1 MYERSAIVLERY
13 FDEMFGFFNK
23 INPKLNYQNYK
34 EMVEELQKYQTI
46 VIEEEEVISAFDEVA
61 KQIQTIQKKQEA
73 LCVSDEKLEE
83 ERIKLFNDLEQE
95 PEAIE
100 KKLQKI
106 ESTIEQNNEKSIEL
120 RDLFIQSL
128 TDFKEKQKERNKC
141 SKTRRTVEANYIA
154 FVKRASEEL
163 QLANIDDLKKM
174 KNFISLD
181 DTSDIEKEIINI
193 MINNGKNEKVGFN
206 SDVIEHA
213 VKARTKIAKREAECY
228 ILAFERF
235 KKLLAEID
243 SDNLKL
249 VKYQKTL
256 RDISAKF
263 AFLRAEK
270 EYIVAFLDNERM
282 TSINGEKIH
291 TQMMKEA
298 CKNFELDIAQIENL
312 YDLILREVAGK
323 STKKAYK
330 ELYDKTYLRD
340 IEEKERNF
348 EKEVNH
354 IKINIGTVI
363 NSNYWRIEGIKH
375 IYEVFQKEI
384 TEKFEKDLSE
394 FQLEESETGF
404 EFQEE
409 EDGIEEEKAFLTEE
423 WYISND
429 ELEDYDE
436 ELDEDSYE
444 EDDDD
449 DDEEY
454 EDEYDDEDDDE
465 DEYDDDENE
474 DEYDDDEDE
483 YDDDDEEY
491 ENDYDDDD
499 EENYDEYDDDDEE
512 DDNDEYDE
520 YEDEDDYELDNEEYM
535 KKVDEINSKKK
546 KDKGKNNIK
555 ENSKKQKAKNTKE
568 LDFEDNYEENIKEE
582 KGVFRKFFGDKK
594 KK

>member
-23 INPKLNYQNYK
+23 MNPKLNYQNYK

-46 VIEEEEVISAFDEVA
+46 VSEEEEVITTFDEVA

-95 PEAIE
+95 PEAIA

-106 ESTIEQNNEKSIEL
+106 ESAIEQNNEKSIEL

-128 TDFKEKQKERNKC
+128 TDFKEKQQERNKC

-163 QLANIDDLKKM
+163 QLINIEDLKKM

-181 DTSDIEKEIINI
+181 DTRNIEKEIVNI

-206 SDVIEHA
+206 KDVIEHA
-213 VKARTKIAKREAECY
+213 VKVRTKIAKREAECY
-228 ILAFERF
+228 ILAFDRF
-235 KKLLAEID
+235 KRLLSEID

-256 RDISAKF
+256 RDISAKL

-291 TQMMKEA
+291 AQMMKEA
-298 CKNFELDIAQIENL
+298 CENFELDIAQIENL

-340 IEEKERNF
+340 IEEKEKSF

-375 IYEVFQKEI
+375 IYEVFQKEV

-394 FQLEESETGF
+394 FQLEESKTDF
-404 EFQEE
+404 ELQED
-409 EDGIEEEKAFLTEE
+409 EDGIEEEKAFLGEE

-436 ELDEDSYE
+436 ELDEDSFE
-444 EDDDD
+444 EEDDD

-454 EDEYDDEDDDE
+454 EEDYDYDAEDEDDYDDEYEDNYDEDDE
-465 DEYDDDENE
+465 DKDDEYEEDEDYE
-474 DEYDDDEDE
+474 DEY
-483 YDDDDEEY
+483 
-491 ENDYDDDD
+491 
-499 EENYDEYDDDDEE
+499 E
-512 DDNDEYDE
+512 DDNNYDDEYEEDDEYDE
-520 YEDEDDYELDNEEYM
+520 YEDDYELDNEEYM
-535 KKVDEINSKKK
+535 KKVDEINAKKK
-546 KDKGKNNIK
+546 KDKYKNNIK
-555 ENSKKQKAKNTKE
+555 ETSKKQKTENTKE
-568 LDFEDNYEENIKEE
+568 WDIEDNDKENIKEE
-582 KGVFRKFFGDKK
+582 KSVFRKFFGDRKK
-594 KK
+594 K